1 MTTPE
6 QQLLEKKLH
15 NVQRTK
21 LRLKKSL
28 NTEINKLQT
37 EIENLKER
45 CGYVEAL
52 NKEYSEKMESLKWAT
67 DWEPIN

>member
-1 MTTPE
+1 MTNPE
-6 QQLLEKKLH
+6 EHLLEKKLH

-21 LRLKKSL
+21 LRLKNNL
-28 NTEINKLQT
+28 NAEINKLQI

-52 NKEYSEKMESLKWAT
+52 NKVYSEKIETLKWAT